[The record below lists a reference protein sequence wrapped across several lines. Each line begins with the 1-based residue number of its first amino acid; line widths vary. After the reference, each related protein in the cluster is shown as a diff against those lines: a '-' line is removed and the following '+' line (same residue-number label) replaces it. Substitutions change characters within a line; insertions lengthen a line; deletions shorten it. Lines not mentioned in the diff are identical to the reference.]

1 MSLEAENT
9 FRALQNQ
16 PLVETRPIRCWLGWH
31 KWTKYSDPRRSGG
44 SIYIRQGRYCVACN
58 HYHERKFQE

>member
-9 FRALQNQ
+9 FRALKDL
-16 PLVETRPIRCWLGWH
+16 PLIETRPIRCWLGWH